1 MGHSIIKKLLEVQRK
16 VLSIKDIVRIFSFVP
31 CFYFIRNTQI
41 CTLRNT
47 LSFMILLLKKLLS
60 IKITIELRCDS
71 SYYGEDKFL
80 KVRFNILRSYGLL
93 FVMLKTTL

>member
-31 CFYFIRNTQI
+31 CFYFYLEYSDLHFTKYPFFYDIAA
-41 CTLRNT
+41 
-47 LSFMILLLKKLLS
+47 KKLLS

-71 SYYGEDKFL
+71 SYYGKDKFL
-80 KVRFNILRSYGLL
+80 KVRLNILKSYSLL